1 MKLYI
6 WQLNYFGFGIPLGF
20 RAFDVVGGTDEGQKG
35 HILHFVLVAQST
47 SSCSVSWLSQF

>member
-6 WQLNYFGFGIPLGF
+6 WQLNCFGFGIPLGF